1 MLNTDAH
8 SPKIAKK
15 MTLPEY
21 LRMNRGINDGADL
34 PAELLEGIY
43 HRITADG
50 FKVKEDDSF
59 ADAPAAAAS
68 GDAKVPSSHDKYRVE
83 AQQLMTT
90 AQSLLKRA
98 SEGAARSG
106 GGDFVVANKAEYV
119 TPIMQLGWAP
129 MLKI

>member
-21 LRMNRGINDGADL
+21 VRMNRGINDGADL
-34 PAELLEGIY
+34 PAELLEGTY

-59 ADAPAAAAS
+59 VKKLS
-68 GDAKVPSSHDKYRVE
+68 
-83 AQQLMTT
+83 
-90 AQSLLKRA
+90 
-98 SEGAARSG
+98 
-106 GGDFVVANKAEYV
+106 
-119 TPIMQLGWAP
+119 
-129 MLKI
+129 